1 MSDRRVTVFGGSGF
15 LGRHI
20 VRRLAADGWVV
31 RVAVRDPEQ
40 ALSLK
45 PMGRVAQIVPFA
57 ADVTDMASVRAA
69 VTGTDAL
76 INLVGILYESGG
88 ATFQRIHVDGARNV
102 AEAAAEAGV
111 RAMVQV
117 SALGARA
124 DARAAY
130 ARTKAEGEQAVRAAF
145 PAAAILRPS
154 VVFGPGDG
162 FLTRFAAMAR
172 YLPVLPVV
180 GARLRPHIRKTPGGE
195 SRFTLFGTD
204 GPSFQPVF
212 VGDVAEAAV
221 AALTRKQAHGR
232 TYELGGPAVYTFRQ
246 IMETVLRVTRR
257 KRLLMPLPYELAA
270 FNAFF
275 LERLPK
281 PMLTRDQV
289 ELLKTDNVVAADALT
304 LDALGISPQAL
315 EAIAP
320 QYLGRFRT
328 WSQNS
333 AIAL

>member
-1 MSDRRVTVFGGSGF
+1 MSDRRVSVFGGSGF

-31 RVAVRDPEQ
+31 R
-40 ALSLK
+40 
-45 PMGRVAQIVPFA
+45 
-57 ADVTDMASVRAA
+57 AA
-69 VTGTDAL
+69 VAGAEAV

-88 ATFQRIHVDGARNV
+88 ATFQRIHV
-102 AEAAAEAGV
+102 E
-111 RAMVQV
+111 
-117 SALGARA
+117 GARA
-124 DARAAY
+124 DAKAAY

-154 VVFGPGDG
+154 VVFGPGHG
-162 FLTRFAAMAR
+162 FFTRFAAMTR

-180 GARLRPHIRKTPGGE
+180 GARLRPHFQKTPAGE

-204 GPSFQPVF
+204 GPRFQPVF

-221 AALTRKQAHGR
+221 LALTRKQAHGR
-232 TYELGGPAVYTFRQ
+232 TYELGGPGVYTFRG
-246 IMETVLRVTRR
+246 IMETVLRVPRR
-257 KRLLMPLPYELAA
+257 KRLLMPVPYELAA
-270 FNAFF
+270 INAFF
-275 LERLPK
+275 LERLLK

-289 ELLKTDNVVAADALT
+289 ELLKSDNVVAADALS
-304 LDALGISPQAL
+304 LDALGIAPQAL

-328 WSQNS
+328 WAQNR